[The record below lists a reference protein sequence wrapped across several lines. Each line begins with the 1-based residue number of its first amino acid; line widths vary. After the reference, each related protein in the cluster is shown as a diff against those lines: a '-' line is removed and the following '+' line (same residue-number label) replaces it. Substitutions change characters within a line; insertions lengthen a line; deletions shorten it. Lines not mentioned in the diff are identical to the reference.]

1 MMLPFDIDK
10 SSSTPLY
17 VQLTEQVR
25 LLIHEGTLRAGDAM
39 PTVRGMAVDLG
50 INANTV
56 ARVYRDLQSEGWL
69 VLQRGVGSFVS
80 DGADAPL
87 TPHEFTQLQTTVD
100 DLIARAKN
108 ANLKRHELSQMI
120 ESRWMEV

>member
-1 MMLPFDIDK
+1 MILPLDIDK

-39 PTVRGMAVDLG
+39 PTVRGLAVDLG

-56 ARVYRDLQSEGWL
+56 ARVYRDLQAEGWL
-69 VLQRGVGSFVS
+69 ILQRGIGSFVS
-80 DGADAPL
+80 HGADAPL
-87 TPHEFTQLQTTVD
+87 TRREFTRLQTAVD

-120 ESRWMEV
+120 ESRWVEV

>member
-1 MMLPFDIDK
+1 MALINIDK
-10 SSSTPLY
+10 GSSTPLY

-25 LLIHEGTLRAGDAM
+25 LLIHEGALEAGDAM
-39 PTVRGMAVDLG
+39 PTVRGLAVELG

-56 ARVYRDLQSEGWL
+56 ARVYRDLQAEGWL

-87 TPHEFTQLQTTVD
+87 SSGDFAQIESYVDQLID
-100 DLIARAKN
+100 IAQRVG
-108 ANLKRHELSQMI
+108 LKRHEMSQMI
-120 ESRWMEV
+120 ESRWNEV